1 MHRFV
6 AVMVVSAVAL
16 LFAWGASA
24 QTGKGAEQIKLAGG
38 SSQGQVPF
46 PHHRHQKAMGDECMA
61 CHALFAQE
69 PGSIAKAQTEGKL
82 APKQVMNT
90 MCIQCHR
97 DRKQAG
103 QTSGPISCAKC
114 HVKE

>member
-6 AVMVVSAVAL
+6 AVVVVLSVAL
-16 LFAWGASA
+16 LLGWAAAA
-24 QTGKGAEQIKLAGG
+24 QTAKGAEQIKLAGG
-38 SSQGQVPF
+38 SQGSVPF
-46 PHHRHQKAMGDECMA
+46 PHHRHQKALGDDCLA
-61 CHALFAQE
+61 CHAFFAQE
-69 PGSIAKAQTEGKL
+69 PGSIVKSKADGKL

-103 QTSGPISCAKC
+103 QPSGPIGCAKC
-114 HVKE
+114 HIKE

>member
-1 MHRFV
+1 MRRCM
-6 AVMVVSAVAL
+6 AVMVLSTVAL
-16 LFAWGASA
+16 LFAWGATA

-38 SSQGQVPF
+38 TQGQVPF
-46 PHHRHQKAMGDECMA
+46 PHHRHQKALGDDCQA

-69 PGSIAKAQTEGKL
+69 PGSIAKAKTEGKL
-82 APKQVMNT
+82 LPKQIMNT
-90 MCIQCHR
+90 HCIHCHR

>member
-1 MHRFV
+1 MNRG
-6 AVMVVSAVAL
+6 VVVLVVLSAAL
-16 LFAWGASA
+16 LAAWGAIA

-38 SSQGQVPF
+38 SQGPVPF
-46 PHHRHQKAMGDECMA
+46 PHHRHQKALGDDCLA
-61 CHALFAQE
+61 CHAFFDQE
-69 PGSIAKAQTEGKL
+69 SGSIAKSKAEGKI

-97 DRKQAG
+97 DRKAAG
-103 QTSGPISCAKC
+103 RPSGPIGCAKC